1 MALGKWMWRYCVIIF
16 WIFFFVSVCR
26 GASQQDV
33 VAMTILGEA
42 RGEGKAGMYAVA
54 TVINQRAINRN
65 KTPGFIRFGIK
76 YLVAGLLQS
85 N

>member
-42 RGEGKAGMYAVA
+42 RGEGKAGMSAVA
-54 TVINQRAINRN
+54 TVINQRAIFR
-65 KTPGFIRFGIK
+65 K
-76 YLVAGLLQS
+76 
-85 N
+85 